1 MPTCF
6 VVMGFGKK
14 TDYPTGRVL
23 DLDKS
28 YKYIIKPAAAAAG
41 YECIRADEIPHSG
54 NINVPMYQQLLNAD
68 VVIADVS
75 TYNPNAFYELGVR
88 HALKPYTTITIA
100 EDKLVFPFD
109 IGQIAIRTYHHLGE
123 GIDFGEVERMREE
136 LEAAIK
142 TVGAQVAC
150 DSPVYTFLKDLQPPV
165 IAQAEAERAALAAP
179 PAQRAAQPTARA
191 LMDQVDAAFERSD
204 FATAKSLL
212 TVVRTMM
219 PNDVFV
225 LQRLALATYKSE
237 MPTQVDAL
245 NEACRMLEALGP
257 STSTDAETLG
267 LYGAV
272 HKRLWDE
279 TKVPLHLDKAIWAHE
294 KSFYIKNDYYN
305 GINLA
310 FLLNVRAAQ
319 TGDMAP
325 AEAIADFILAQRTR
339 RRVLRLCEAL
349 LQAKPGPRGADEYWV
364 KATMAEAYTGLGED
378 AEARNLL
385 ESARK
390 VDMAVPLHDL
400 DAEVTRPSPSA
411 VPGWMIQSSEDQLRR
426 LRELLTRSPLNR
438 LNQPPSVGNK

>member
-28 YKYIIKPAAAAAG
+28 YKYIIKPAAEAAA
-41 YECIRADEIPHSG
+41 YECVRADEIQHSG

-109 IGQIAIRTYHHLGE
+109 VGQIAIRTYHHLGE
-123 GIDFGEVERMREE
+123 GIDFGEVERMRAE
-136 LEAAIK
+136 LAAAIR
-142 TVGAQVAC
+142 TVGAQAAC

-165 IAQAEAERAALAAP
+165 IGKAEAQRAALAATP
-179 PAQRAAQPTARA
+179 GAQAAAQPTVRS
-191 LMDQVDAAFERSD
+191 LMDQVDAAFQRSD

-212 TVVRTMM
+212 TVVHTMM

-225 LQRLALATYKSE
+225 IQRLALATYKSKL
-237 MPTQVDAL
+237 PTVLEAL
-245 NEACRMLEALGP
+245 NEASQMLEALGP
-257 STSTDAETLG
+257 GTSTDAETLG

-279 TKVPLHLDKAIWAHE
+279 TKDFVHLDKAIWAHE
-294 KSFYIKNDYYN
+294 KGFYVKNDYYN

-310 FLLNVRAAQ
+310 YLLNVRAAQ
-319 TGDMAP
+319 TADAAP
-325 AEAIADFILAQRTR
+325 AEAIADFVLAQRTR
-339 RRVLRLCEAL
+339 RRVLRLCETL
-349 LQAKPGPRGADEYWV
+349 LESKQAPKGADEYWV
-364 KATMAEAYTGLGED
+364 KATMVEAYAGLGDEPK
-378 AEARNLL
+378 ARDLL
-385 ESARK
+385 EAARK
-390 VDMAVPLHDL
+390 VDMSVPSL
-400 DAEVTRPSPSA
+400 DTSATRTSQPAPSA
-411 VPGWMIQSSEDQLRR
+411 VPGWMIQTTEDQLAR
-426 LRELLTRSPLNR
+426 LRKLLAQSPLSR
-438 LNQPPSVGNK
+438 IK